1 MNSTKPLNILSF
13 LTSLVLAL
21 AAVAAPAAPS
31 EPAGLPAFP
40 GAEGFGATTPGG
52 RGGRVIL
59 VTNLNDAGPGSLRA
73 ACEAEG
79 PRMVLFRVAGTIA
92 LQRPIIVRNPHLTL
106 AGQTA
111 PGDGLCLR
119 DHPFEVA
126 THDVIVRYLR
136 SRLGD
141 VTGRQADS
149 LDFYH
154 GASNSIFDHC
164 SATWSIDEVLSLAG
178 DVSNVTVQWCL
189 IGESLNKSKHP
200 KGPHGYGSLARA
212 NGPVSFHHN
221 LWIHNDARNPRLGD
235 NYGRP
240 PYPTFDVRN
249 NVIYDYG
256 QTCSGLTQGQLKVN
270 YLANYIKPG
279 PSSQARTP
287 IRVGAPSDLRF
298 YIRDNVFE
306 GHEAMTADNSLF
318 FDSMEINGK
327 RQVETV
333 AEPFAVAPVKTVPA
347 TEAFGLV
354 LASVGASLP
363 VRDPVDTRIADEVR
377 RGGGHIINSQTE
389 VGGWPELKSGVPPVD
404 SDNDGMPDAWEIRH
418 GLNPHDPADAA
429 ADNDRDGYTNLEE
442 YLNGTDP
449 GQFVDY
455 RDPKNNVNTL
465 PAPAGQAL

>member
-1 MNSTKPLNILSF
+1 MNSTKPPNILSF
-13 LTSLVLAL
+13 LTSLILAL
-21 AAVAAPAAPS
+21 AAVAAPAAP

-52 RGGRVIL
+52 RVGRVIF

-79 PRMVLFRVAGTIA
+79 PRIVLFRVAGTIA
-92 LQRPIIVRNPHLTL
+92 LQRPIVVRNPYLTL

-141 VTGRQADS
+141 VTGRQADC

-164 SATWSIDEVLSLAG
+164 STTWSIDEALSLSG

-212 NGPVSFHHN
+212 NGPISLHHN
-221 LWIHNDARNPRLGD
+221 LWVHNDARNPRLGD

-240 PYPTFDVRN
+240 PYPIFDVRN
-249 NVIYDYG
+249 NVMYDYG

-287 IRVGAPSDLRF
+287 IRVGAPSTLRF

-318 FDSMEINGK
+318 FDPVEVNGK

-333 AEPFAVAPVKTVPA
+333 AEPFAVALVKTVPA
-347 TEAFGLV
+347 KEAFGLV

-363 VRDPVDTRIADEVR
+363 VRDPVDTRIVDEVR

-389 VGGWPELKSGVPPVD
+389 VGGWPELKSGPLPAD
-404 SDNDGMPDAWEIRH
+404 SDDDGMPDAWEMQH
-418 GLNPHDPADAA
+418 GLNPHDPSDAA
-429 ADNDRDGYTNLEE
+429 ADNDHDGYTNLEE

-449 GQFVDY
+449 SQFVDY
-455 RDPKNNVNTL
+455 RDPGNNVNTL
-465 PAPAGQAL
+465 AAPPAEM